1 MGFKCGIVGLPNVGK
16 STTFNALSRSNAESS
31 NFPFCTIEPNV
42 GMAYVNDKRLYEL
55 AELVHPKKITPAVVE
70 FVDIAGLVKGAS
82 TGAGLGNKFLSHIRD
97 VQVIVHIVRCF
108 EDEDIVHQ
116 EGDIDPQRDIET
128 IDTELMLA
136 DLQTVENRM
145 TKSLKLAKSGD
156 KTAKQEIEILE
167 KFKENLEKGT
177 ALRRLD
183 FTKEAE
189 KSLIKELRLLSA
201 KPVIYVANVSEE
213 SINGNEYSKIV
224 DEIAKKEGLES
235 IVLSSKIEEEISKL
249 ETKEEKKEFM
259 DMLGLEESGLD
270 RLVKKGYDM
279 LGLITFFTAGEKEVR
294 GWTITKGTTAKE
306 AAGVI
311 HSDIERGF
319 IRAEITS
326 YEDYIACRGEKGAKE
341 KGLVRLEGK
350 DYVMKDGDVVYF
362 RFNV

>member
-55 AELVHPKKITPAVVE
+55 AKLVNPKKITPAVVE

-82 TGAGLGNKFLSHIRD
+82 SGAGLGNKFLSHIRD

-108 EDEDIVHQ
+108 KDEDVVRQ
-116 EGDIDPQRDIET
+116 EGDIDPKGDIET

-136 DLQTVENRM
+136 DLQTIENRM
-145 TKSLKLAKSGD
+145 NRVSKLAKSGD
-156 KTAKQEIEILE
+156 KKAKEEMLILD
-167 KFKENLEKGT
+167 KFKENLEKGV

-183 FTKEAE
+183 IKNDNE
-189 KSLIKELRLLSA
+189 KAVIKELRLLSA
-201 KPVIYVANVSEE
+201 KPVIYVANVSEDDIE
-213 SINGNEYSKIV
+213 GNEYSDIV
-224 DEIAKKEGLES
+224 DNIAKSEGFPS
-235 IVLSSKIEEEISKL
+235 IILSSKIEEEISKL
-249 ETKEEKKEFM
+249 ETPEERKEFM
-259 DMLGLEESGLD
+259 DMMGLKESGLD
-270 RLVKKGYDM
+270 KLVKTGYSM

-294 GWTITKGTTAKE
+294 GWTIKKGTTAKE

-326 YEDYIACRGEKGAKE
+326 YDDYIACGGEKEAKE
-341 KGLVRLEGK
+341 KGLVRIEGK
-350 DYVMKDGDVVYF
+350 DYIVKDGDVVYF

>member
-55 AELVHPKKITPAVVE
+55 AEIVHPKKITPAVVE

-116 EGDIDPQRDIET
+116 EGDIDPKRDIET

>member
-16 STTFNALSRSNAESS
+16 STTFNALSKSNAESS

-42 GMAYVNDKRLYEL
+42 GIAYVNDKRLYEL
-55 AELVHPKKITPAVVE
+55 AKLVNPKKITPAVVE

-116 EGDIDPQRDIET
+116 EGNIDPKRDIET

-136 DLQTVENRM
+136 DLQTIENRIN
-145 TKSLKLAKSGD
+145 KSLKLSKSGD
-156 KTAKQEIEILE
+156 KAAKQELEILSG
-167 KFKENLEKGT
+167 FKDSLERGV
-177 ALRRLD
+177 ALRRLKI
-183 FTKEAE
+183 TKDEE
-189 KSLIKELRLLSA
+189 NLIKELRLLSA
-201 KPVIYVANVSEE
+201 KPVIYVSNVSEND
-213 SINGNEYSKIV
+213 IKGNGYSEVVDKI
-224 DEIAKKEGLES
+224 AQSEGFPS
-235 IVLSSKIEEEISKL
+235 IVLSSKIEEEISGL
-249 ETKEEKKEFM
+249 ATQEERAEFM
-259 DMLGLEESGLD
+259 EMLGLKESGLD
-270 RLVKKGYDM
+270 KLVKTGYDM

-294 GWTITKGTTAKE
+294 GWTIKQGTTAKE

-326 YEDYIACRGEKGAKE
+326 YEDYIACGGEKAAKE
-341 KGLVRLEGK
+341 KGFIRLEGK
-350 DYVMKDGDVVYF
+350 DYIMKDGNVVYF

>member
-156 KTAKQEIEILE
+156 KAARQEIEILE